1 MFFSF
6 YKIVKKKIFLK
17 IKKSKRK
24 ISTNERIIKLVKN
37 KIIFVQN
44 LQNFIF
50 FIRERSHKI
59 PKKRDVFVS
68 NYFDTMTGESV
79 L

>member
-1 MFFSF
+1 M
-6 YKIVKKKIFLK
+6 KIF
-17 IKKSKRK
+17 
-24 ISTNERIIKLVKN
+24 
-37 KIIFVQN
+37 IIFC
-44 LQNFIF
+44 
-50 FIRERSHKI
+50 RERSHKI